1 MALPDDYLVSPALD
15 GTPAQAF
22 ASHKARA
29 MGIAKYYASTR
40 PLSHV
45 HGPAGENEVHALIA
59 HLHAATDAGDPTFAG
74 SLPAVLAA
82 LHTLTLKNHGL
93 VGTTGAST
101 PRDYD
106 MALKGLVIVLY
117 RYRRLLSDADV
128 DFIFQTLIPGHMFGG
143 HRPAIEIVEQTFLN
157 VDTPETENHL
167 LMIES
172 SRYLLNQLM
181 VGRPGF
187 DPVIHDNR
195 GNGLTHWLLLD
206 MQTIARH
213 DFLEFNSRPY
223 ARMSLQ
229 ALHNLYEFAKD
240 PEIVTAA
247 QILLDYQMVKFAVS
261 SSRGRRVSPFRRHQE
276 QINHQNS
283 VRNDLYA
290 ESGDQVAGFF
300 LGHTGLVDAAAHPA
314 PFPSTLPDCGLIAS
328 TSTYR
333 PPPAAY
339 AVAMTAVRPHLH
351 RFYHGNRP
359 VLPAGEP
366 AEPGLEIY
374 YRSPSFVLSAGGSFL
389 NSGYGRDA
397 LDIPGK
403 DAWEQTS
410 RAQAVTL
417 IPTRLETRAF
427 CDLLRFEPYPD
438 PIVDPYADDPGDPDR
453 HHTTAVNIGVG
464 RGLIAGANLRPA
476 EKKTVWEYS
485 TSQALALASNKGRL
499 LVAWQAND
507 GVSVAKAQTTRLLG
521 IDGVEGVEGLVR
533 LRGEAGAVHASSD
546 RAPALAS
553 HGDRLYLAWKG
564 SGNPQLNLAFS
575 DDGGATFTGARTFAQ
590 SSDHAPALI
599 SHAGRLVLAWTGR
612 GNDKLNIAHVAL
624 FASTAGAF
632 GIEGLEDQVVL
643 DQSSDAGPA
652 LASHDGRLFV
662 AWKGSGNPQLNLA
675 FSDDGGATFTGA
687 RTFADSSDHAPALAS
702 HAGRLFLAWAGRGN
716 DRLNIAQV
724 ALFASTAGAF
734 GIEGLDAKVVLDDF
748 STEPPTLC
756 SHDDQL
762 FVAWKGEGDDN
773 LNLRLSRDGTFR
785 APGPWLWG
793 DLSDAGF
800 YVAAYRTPP
809 ARPDHL
815 EKPLDNLALVYAME
829 APAAGADGMTFE
841 QFKALTLER
850 NAGLPARLDYGGFC
864 EFHAPDNKRFRVLFK
879 LTGDKYR
886 ARVVDLDDPIED
898 FSTLPLVSGEFLT
911 APGGF
916 DGLIEFRDPSCEQA
930 RTVLDYR
937 TLDNP
942 IRTDNRRECP
952 QPWIDRARALGAIGR
967 QFNADGRTTDAQEA
981 LLDAVELWRELT
993 VSAGTVVVAGE
1004 LTVLAGQLGPAGLPD
1019 RAVETQELAL
1029 RLLREFTPTDD
1040 ERQEHLLALA
1050 EAQHNLI
1057 VRLIDAQRQADAV
1070 AAAPAA
1076 VAAYRRY
1083 VADAGSGADVMRLD
1097 RDLTPLQKHLLSVG
1111 LTEEPLAA
1119 VALLVDAY
1127 AAAVPPADPR
1137 EFDISFAE
1145 ARHNLIAR
1153 LIDARRLDDAA
1164 AQSAEAITAYE
1175 RYAAERGADRAR
1187 AQADLEELARVLRAG
1202 GLDSKADSAQAAAA
1216 AIQAG

>member
-106 MALKGLVIVLY
+106 MALKGLVIVLH

-314 PFPSTLPDCGLIAS
+314 PFPSTLPDCGLVAS

-389 NSGYGRDA
+389 NGGYGRDA

-427 CDLLRFEPYPD
+427 CDLLRFEHYPD

-533 LRGEAGAVHASSD
+533 LRDEAGAVHASSD

-553 HGDRLYLAWKG
+553 HGDRLYL
-564 SGNPQLNLAFS
+564 
-575 DDGGATFTGARTFAQ
+575 
-590 SSDHAPALI
+590 
-599 SHAGRLVLAWTGR
+599 
-612 GNDKLNIAHVAL
+612 
-624 FASTAGAF
+624 
-632 GIEGLEDQVVL
+632 
-643 DQSSDAGPA
+643 
-652 LASHDGRLFV
+652 

-724 ALFASTAGAF
+724 VLFASTAGAF
-734 GIEGLDAKVVLDDF
+734 GIEGLEDQVVLDQS